1 MALKSYEELV
11 KVDVRQ
17 YCEERDGFTYLNWAK
32 CIELLRQNGAT
43 EVYWEPIPDPQT
55 GSSLRKTDI
64 EFKDKNNNTNR
75 CYETRIKVVIDD
87 KEYEMQTPVMNGAN
101 PVKDNSMSQQRV
113 WNSMC
118 RAFVKCV
125 AIHTGLGFN
134 LWLKEEYNKLE
145 AKIPGTGENLASE
158 AKKKT
163 LKTQCTAHGMCLIR
177 YGYPVI
183 LSGKSAC
190 ATIPDTEEAENKVKN
205 STEYHLQPT
214 SQVREGVDGV
224 MYRTYRLLRGSRTYN
239 TEEMSRLISG
249 LITMC
254 KEAQIPDREIATP
267 EEKRLLKERYGVD
280 V

>member
-1 MALKSYEELV
+1 MALKSYEELI

-118 RAFVKCV
+118 RSFVKCV
-125 AIHTGLGFN
+125 AIHTGLGFD
-134 LWLKEEYNKLE
+134 LWLKEEMKPF
-145 AKIPGTGENLASE
+145 ATGIPQEETKPSQAQL
-158 AKKKT
+158 KT
-163 LKTQCTAHGMCLIR
+163 LKDVCKKHNINLEGWVLSAGKTMDTITANDVGQMLR
-177 YGYPVI
+177 TLNEKYGDEHAV
-183 LSGKSAC
+183 
-190 ATIPDTEEAENKVKN
+190 
-205 STEYHLQPT
+205 
-214 SQVREGVDGV
+214 
-224 MYRTYRLLRGSRTYN
+224 
-239 TEEMSRLISG
+239 
-249 LITMC
+249 
-254 KEAQIPDREIATP
+254 
-267 EEKRLLKERYGVD
+267 
-280 V
+280 